1 MKFHSKLRF
10 LHLQIPDLT
19 TFSNTSQWPI
29 VLGTF
34 SHFQN
39 FQLKFPRFPLLMND
53 SFDSLLLKCL
63 QWFSMKF
70 VKYSLTTK
78 PSQSSIKK
86 AFNYSSQFYLIW
98 ILPVVSFL
106 QHLKNVLMWTIC
118 NILINSP
125 RDCFCSFTKQIHLS
139 KNLLFFAWQA
149 KIKN

>member
-10 LHLQIPDLT
+10 LHLQFPDLT

-70 VKYSLTTK
+70 IKYSLTTK
-78 PSQSSIKK
+78 PSQWCIKK
-86 AFNYSSQFYLIW
+86 LRIIGLSCNLIW
-98 ILPVVSFL
+98 IISVVSFL

-125 RDCFCSFTKQIHLS
+125 RDCFCSFTKQIHFS
-139 KNLLFFAWQA
+139 KNLLFFAWQV